1 MTLVLVVA
9 LALAGGGV
17 YIAYRNPRMG
27 AAILVG
33 LGILTAL
40 YLVCEKDPSVLQ
52 TSVPPVPAPAATPPA
67 GQPRMPAPSTSV
79 LTSRKADHR

>member
-1 MTLVLVVA
+1 MTLLLVVA

-40 YLVCEKDPSVLQ
+40 YLVWEKDPSVLQ
-52 TSVPPVPAPAATPPA
+52 TGVPSVTAPAATPPA
-67 GQPRMPAPSTSV
+67 GRLQMPTLITSSV
-79 LTSRKADHR
+79 PARPTTG